1 MMDDLSRVL
10 ILLGKGSHPM
20 KIILLLVLGF
30 LNFSVIAQDCIPKN
44 HKINHAQVVTGKGWT
59 MAEARHDFYS
69 KLPMIGLLQT
79 LKVNNTR
86 IKTEKD
92 FTEATKVTS
101 DIFANFDYISSYNC
115 KINDQFAMSAIV
127 PTDKINYLPYQFQSD
142 YDKKLI
148 SEIARF
154 EYAKKN
160 CGDQPFT
167 IVWAPGVHDEDIRFK
182 NAKPV
187 ISKRLHYHI
196 VCGYNW
202 EVHRKIGRSWYEYS
216 SSNNQYNLFVITKE
230 YFEEYS
236 EHLQLEM
243 IKNAMN

>member
-1 MMDDLSRVL
+1 MKG
-10 ILLGKGSHPM
+10 ILLFTLVFSSLN
-20 KIILLLVLGF
+20 LL
-30 LNFSVIAQDCIPKN
+30 AEDCLPKN
-44 HKINHAQVVTGKGWT
+44 TRINKAQVVTGVGWT
-59 MAEARHDFYS
+59 MAEARHSFYS
-69 KLPMIGLLQT
+69 QLPQIGVLQS

-86 IKTEKD
+86 LKTEKD
-92 FTEATKVTS
+92 FIETTKVTT
-101 DIFANFDYISSYNC
+101 DIFVNFDYLATYNC
-115 KINDQFAMSAIV
+115 KIKGQFAISAII

-154 EYAKKN
+154 EYAKKH

-182 NAKPV
+182 NTKPV
-187 ISKRLHYHI
+187 ASKRLKYHI
-196 VCGYNW
+196 LCGYNW

-216 SSNNQYNLFVITKE
+216 SSNNQYNLFVITNE